1 MINYHSLSRGISFF
15 LFIVLFSAPSLRAQ
29 DLNAQLDNLL
39 NENYKPNEPGAIAL
53 VAKGNEVLYRKAVG
67 MADLENNISLTPN
80 HVIEIGS
87 ITKQI
92 TAVAILMLL
101 EEGKLSL
108 EDPIEKFVEK
118 YPTHGYKITIHHL
131 LTHTSGIKSYT
142 SMEKWT
148 KLWRQDMTPM
158 EMIDLFKNEPMDF
171 APGEK
176 WSYNNS
182 AYFILGYVIEKASGM
197 PYPEYVEKKIFAPL
211 GMKNS
216 YYGSMSKIILNRARP
231 YQKRDNEF
239 RNAEYLSLTQ
249 PYAAGSIM
257 STVDD
262 LLTWNTAVHAG
273 KLVKKETLQKA
284 ETGYKLNNGKPTYYG
299 YGWGIDEI
307 KGSPVY
313 EHSGGIF
320 GYTTNGIYFPKENVY
335 VIVLTNRD
343 DQGPEDLSIKM
354 AALAIGKPITKP
366 VSKVKLDEAYAKS
379 LTGVYDFDENVSRY
393 IIYDNGSL
401 YSQRPGSP
409 RFEVFPQDK
418 THFSFDGDLT
428 SLEFLPD
435 KKTGKITGV
444 IFKNRIRESRG
455 VRTDKPIPAHTETR
469 VAEDILKQYVGVY
482 EIQPGFNLTIS
493 LEDGH
498 LMSQASGQQKV
509 EIFPES
515 KTKFF
520 LKVVDAQIEF
530 IEGTDKKYSLVLYQ
544 GGQKVPGK
552 RKD

>member
-1 MINYHSLSRGISFF
+1 MIFRRITSF
-15 LFIVLFSAPSLRAQ
+15 LFVLLLSTPSLLAQ
-29 DLNAQLDNLL
+29 DLSAQMDNYL
-39 NENYKPNEPGAIAL
+39 NENYKANEPGAIAL
-53 VAKGNEVLYRKAVG
+53 VAKGNDVLYRKAVG
-67 MADLENNISLTPN
+67 MADLENNVSLTPN

-87 ITKQI
+87 ITKQF

-142 SMEKWT
+142 SLESWT
-148 KLWRQDMTPM
+148 KLWRQDKTPM
-158 EMIDLFKNEPMDF
+158 DMIDLFKNEPMDF

-216 YYGSMSKIILNRARP
+216 YYGSMSRIIPNRARP
-231 YQKRDNEF
+231 YQKADGGF
-239 RNAEYLSLTQ
+239 KNAEYLSLTQ

-262 LLTWNTAVHAG
+262 LLTWNTAVQSG

-284 ETGYKLNNGKPTYYG
+284 LTDYKLNNGKSTHYG
-299 YGWGIDEI
+299 YGWGVNEI
-307 KGSPVY
+307 KGSPTY

-320 GYTTNGIYFPKENVY
+320 GYTTNGIYLLRENVY

-343 DQGPEDLSIKM
+343 DKGPSDVSMKM
-354 AALAIGKPITKP
+354 AALAIGKPISKP
-366 VSKVKLDEAYAKS
+366 ESKIKLDEAYAKTLS
-379 LTGVYDFDENVSRY
+379 GVYDFDENVSRF
-393 IIYDNGSL
+393 ITYDNGHL
-401 YSQRPGSP
+401 YSQRSGGE
-409 RFEVFPQDK
+409 RLEVFPQDK
-418 THFSFDGDLT
+418 THFSFDSDLT
-428 SLEFLPD
+428 TLEFLTD
-435 KKTGKITGV
+435 KKSVKITGV
-444 IFKNRIRESRG
+444 LFKSRIIESKG
-455 VRTDKPIPAHTETR
+455 VKTDKPIPAHTE
-469 VAEDILKQYVGVY
+469 VSVPEELLNLYVGVY
-482 EIQPGFNLTIS
+482 EIQPGFNLTIT
-493 LEDGH
+493 LESGH
-498 LMSQASGQQKV
+498 LMSQATGQQKI

-530 IEGTDKKYSLVLYQ
+530 IEGADKKYSLMLYQ
-544 GGQKVPGK
+544 GRQKIPGK